1 MSRRSCFGPGGFHLV
16 SQASPVNDSNEEQ
29 PKLFHGA
36 ARALERFSVEHWPQ
50 ESCVRFVVIKIP
62 NDIFIYEWFGHKTE
76 LGAIKNFVRAMVPE
90 VFKESVKLM
99 YYDRDDEL
107 QDNIP
112 LNNLL
117 EDARAKRGETP
128 ETEDIILRY
137 PNTIFMRAV
146 PCKRQLSW
154 LGRR

>member
-62 NDIFIYEWFGHKTE
+62 GDTGAEDVFIYEWFGHRTQ
-76 LGAIKNFVRAMVPE
+76 LDAIKTFVKAMVPE
-90 VFKESVKLM
+90 VFKKSVKLM
-99 YYDRDDEL
+99 YYARDEEL
-107 QDNIP
+107 PDNIP
-112 LNNLL
+112 LNKLL
-117 EDARAKRGETP
+117 EDARADAKKTNQTAG
-128 ETEDIILRY
+128 TEDIILRY

-146 PCKRQLSW
+146 PA
-154 LGRR
+154 